1 MYFAVTDVQP
11 LANYLL
17 RLTFKN
23 GEQKV
28 FDMKP
33 YLNTG
38 IFQALKDER
47 IFKSAKVSF
56 DTVGWENEADIDPE
70 TLYHE
75 SFPYIGKPVESATL

>member
-11 LANYLL
+11 LDNYLL

-28 FDMKP
+28 FDLKP
-33 YLNTG
+33 YLGKG

-47 IFKSAKVSF
+47 IFRSA
-56 DTVGWENEADIDPE
+56 
-70 TLYHE
+70 
-75 SFPYIGKPVESATL
+75 

>member
-11 LANYLL
+11 LDDYLL

-28 FDMKP
+28 FYMKP
-33 YLNTG
+33 YLNIS
-38 IFQALKDER
+38 IFEALKDKR

-56 DTVGWENEADIDPE
+56 NTVEWENKADIDLE
-70 TLYHE
+70 TLYYE
-75 SFPYIGKPVESATL
+75 SLPYTKEIAG

>member
-11 LANYLL
+11 LDNYLL

-28 FDMKP
+28 FDLKP
-33 YLNTG
+33 YLGKG

-47 IFKSAKVSF
+47 IFRSAKVCL
-56 DTVGWENEADIDPE
+56 DTVEWENEADIDPE
-70 TLYHE
+70 TL
-75 SFPYIGKPVESATL
+75 